1 MKPNISIWNVGGNAE
16 PGRASLT
23 LPVLKLFLRISNA
36 WVQRFSGRSVSLQTV
51 MSLSV
56 SSAACYISVKV
67 NSSTVRLYLGQGR
80 AATCRPRRICS
91 SWFQSA
97 DEETLADCQ
106 LLQSN
111 LIYCSQRCVSWQSSA
126 WTSLSCP
133 LLYGLFRAVT
143 RDAQW
148 AQAEILR
155 LCVVF
160 VVQVVLQSARCL
172 LLQPDVFIL
181 TVLSV
186 ICWEL
191 HQLILQL

>member
-1 MKPNISIWNVGGNAE
+1 MCPAFLW
-16 PGRASLT
+16 T
-23 LPVLKLFLRISNA
+23 LC
-36 WVQRFSGRSVSLQTV
+36 VSADFNESERQH
-51 MSLSV
+51 
-56 SSAACYISVKV
+56 SAACYISVKI
-67 NSSTVRLYLGQGR
+67 NPSTVRLYLGQGR

-97 DEETLADCQ
+97 DGETLADCQ
-106 LLQSN
+106 LLQWN

-143 RDAQW
+143 RDGSVPL
-148 AQAEILR
+148 AELR
-155 LCVVF
+155 RRFFISVWCLLF
-160 VVQVVLQSARCL
+160 RSL

-186 ICWEL
+186 ICWEPQ
-191 HQLILQL
+191 QL